1 MLNLPLP
8 SPLRKGK
15 TLLSLLSKGLK
26 VDSADL
32 YRRLLRYVLPY
43 WRIFLFSIISLVLLG
58 ATEPI
63 LPALMKPLLD
73 GSFIEQDPT
82 ARLLIPALIIGVFL
96 WRGIAGFA
104 GEMALNWVAHKVVMD
119 LRNEMF
125 QKLVM
130 LPASFYDNTKSGEL
144 ISKLTFDVAQVAQA
158 ATHTLTVLVKDS
170 LAATGLLLYMLYL
183 NWKLWLIAVLAAP
196 VVGLVVT
203 VVSRRLRRLNR
214 KLQQSMGAMTEVIQE
229 TIDCQKVVKVFGGQN
244 YEGARFRQVSNQLRQ
259 YTMKIV
265 TTSQANSPIIQV
277 TMAMALATMV
287 YIAASEA
294 RAGTLTAG
302 DFIAFFT
309 AMVLL
314 LSPVKRL
321 TDINNPLQRGL
332 AAAESI
338 FALIDEPQEPDEGKI
353 SMGRAAGEIRFC
365 ELGFCYPHHR
375 STPVLSDV
383 SVTIAAGETVALV
396 GASGS
401 GKTSLVNLIPRFYH
415 PTSGRIALD
424 GIDIRA
430 ITLQSL
436 RRNIALVT
444 QEVVLFNDTVRNNID
459 YGAMRELSDGEVLRA
474 AQAAHVTEF
483 VRTLPEGL
491 ETLIGEHGVRLSGGQ
506 RQRLAIAR
514 ALLKDA
520 PILILDEATS
530 ALDTASERHIQA
542 ALEALKRGRTCIVIA
557 HRLSTIEHA
566 DRIMVLKHGRI
577 VELGTHAE
585 LIRRQ
590 GVYAELHRL
599 QFTAETE
606 LI

>member
-1 MLNLPLP
+1 M
-8 SPLRKGK
+8 SGASAK
-15 TLLSLLSKGLK
+15 TLISLLKRLK
-26 VDSADL
+26 VNSADL

-130 LPASFYDNTKSGEL
+130 LPASFHDNTKSAEL

-158 ATHTLTVLVKDS
+158 ATQTLTVLVKDS

-203 VVSRRLRRLNR
+203 VVSRRLRSLNR
-214 KLQQSMGAMTEVIQE
+214 KLQQSMGAMTEAIQE

-244 YEGARFRQVSNQLRQ
+244 YESARFRQVSNQSRQ
-259 YTMKIV
+259 YAMKIV

-338 FALIDEPQEPDEGKI
+338 FALIDEPQEPDEGKM

-365 ELGFCYPHHR
+365 ELSFCYPHQP
-375 STPVLSDV
+375 TPVLSDV

-444 QEVVLFNDTVRNNID
+444 QEVVLFNDTVRNNIA

-530 ALDTASERHIQA
+530 ALDTASEQYIQA

-577 VELGTHAE
+577 VEIGTHAE

>member
-1 MLNLPLP
+1 MNGA
-8 SPLRKGK
+8 SAK
-15 TLLSLLSKGLK
+15 TLISLLKRLK
-26 VDSADL
+26 VNSADL

-130 LPASFYDNTKSGEL
+130 LPASFHDNTKSGEL

-158 ATHTLTVLVKDS
+158 ATQTLTVLVRDS

-183 NWKLWLIAVLAAP
+183 NWRLWLIAVLAAP
-196 VVGLVVT
+196 VVGLIVT
-203 VVSRRLRRLNR
+203 VVSRRLRSLNR

-229 TIDCQKVVKVFGGQN
+229 TIDCQKVVKVFGGQS

-277 TMAMALATMV
+277 TMAMALATMI

-309 AMVLL
+309 AMILL

-338 FALIDEPQEPDEGKI
+338 FALLDEPQEPDEGKM

-365 ELGFCYPHHR
+365 ELGFCYPHQP
-375 STPVLSDV
+375 TPVLNDV

-444 QEVVLFNDTVRNNID
+444 QEVVLFNDTVRNNIA

-474 AQAAHVTEF
+474 AQAAHVMEF

-530 ALDTASERHIQA
+530 ALDTASERYIQA
-542 ALEALKRGRTCIVIA
+542 ALEALKQGRTCIIIA
-557 HRLSTIEHA
+557 HRLSTVEHA

-577 VELGTHAE
+577 VEIGTHAE

-606 LI
+606 TLFSSDGS

>member
-1 MLNLPLP
+1 L
-8 SPLRKGK
+8 SGASAI
-15 TLLSLLSKGLK
+15 TLISLLKRLK
-26 VDSADL
+26 VNSADL

-130 LPASFYDNTKSGEL
+130 LPASFHDNTKSAEL

-158 ATHTLTVLVKDS
+158 ATQTLTVLVRDS

-196 VVGLVVT
+196 VVGLIVT
-203 VVSRRLRRLNR
+203 VVSRRLRSLNR

-338 FALIDEPQEPDEGKI
+338 FALIDEPQEPDEGKM

-365 ELGFCYPHHR
+365 ELSFCYPHQP
-375 STPVLSDV
+375 TPVLSDV

-444 QEVVLFNDTVRNNID
+444 QEVVLFNDTVRNNIA

-474 AQAAHVTEF
+474 AQAAHVMEF

-530 ALDTASERHIQA
+530 ALDTASERYIQA
-542 ALEALKRGRTCIVIA
+542 ALEALKQGRTCIVIA
-557 HRLSTIEHA
+557 HRLSTVEHA
-566 DRIMVLKHGRI
+566 DRIIVLKHGRI
-577 VELGTHAE
+577 AEIGTHAE

>member
-1 MLNLPLP
+1 LNGA
-8 SPLRKGK
+8 SAK
-15 TLLSLLSKGLK
+15 TLISLLKRLK
-26 VDSADL
+26 VNSADL

-130 LPASFYDNTKSGEL
+130 LPASFHDNTKSGEL

-158 ATHTLTVLVKDS
+158 TTQTLTVLVRDS

-183 NWKLWLIAVLAAP
+183 NWRLWLIAVLAAP
-196 VVGLVVT
+196 VVGLIVT

-229 TIDCQKVVKVFGGQN
+229 TIDCQQVVKVFGGQS
-244 YEGARFRQVSNQLRQ
+244 YEGARFRQASNQLRQ

-265 TTSQANSPIIQV
+265 TTSQANTSIIQV
-277 TMAMALATMV
+277 TMAMALATLI

-294 RAGTLTAG
+294 RAGTLTVG

-309 AMVLL
+309 AMILL
-314 LSPVKRL
+314 LPPVKRL
-321 TDINNPLQRGL
+321 TDINSSLQRGL

-338 FALIDEPQEPDEGKI
+338 FALLDEPQEPDEGKM

-365 ELGFCYPHHR
+365 ELGFCYPHR
-375 STPVLSDV
+375 PSPVLSDV

-401 GKTSLVNLIPRFYH
+401 GKTSLVSLIPRFYH

-444 QEVVLFNDTVRNNID
+444 QEVVLFNDTVRNNIA

-474 AQAAHVTEF
+474 AQAAHVMEF

-530 ALDTASERHIQA
+530 ALDTASERYIQA

-557 HRLSTIEHA
+557 HRLSTVEHA

-577 VELGTHAE
+577 VEIGTHAE

-606 LI
+606 TLFSSDGS

>member
-1 MLNLPLP
+1 LNGA
-8 SPLRKGK
+8 SAR
-15 TLLSLLSKGLK
+15 TLISLLKRLK
-26 VDSADL
+26 VNSADL

-130 LPASFYDNTKSGEL
+130 LPASFHDNTKSGEL

-158 ATHTLTVLVKDS
+158 TTQTLTVLVRDS

-183 NWKLWLIAVLAAP
+183 NWRLWLIAVLAAP
-196 VVGLVVT
+196 VVGLIVT
-203 VVSRRLRRLNR
+203 VVSRRLRSLNR

-229 TIDCQKVVKVFGGQN
+229 TIDCQQVVKVFGGQS
-244 YEGARFRQVSNQLRQ
+244 YEGARFRQASNQLRQ

-265 TTSQANSPIIQV
+265 TTSQANTSIIQV
-277 TMAMALATMV
+277 TMAMALATLI

-294 RAGTLTAG
+294 RTGTLTVG

-309 AMVLL
+309 AMILL
-314 LSPVKRL
+314 LPPVKRL
-321 TDINNPLQRGL
+321 TDINSPLQRGL

-338 FALIDEPQEPDEGKI
+338 FALIGEPQEPDEGKM

-365 ELGFCYPHHR
+365 ELGFCYPHR
-375 STPVLSDV
+375 PSPVLSDV

-401 GKTSLVNLIPRFYH
+401 GKTSLVSLIPRFYH

-444 QEVVLFNDTVRNNID
+444 QEVVLFNDTVRNNIA

-474 AQAAHVTEF
+474 AQAAHVMEF

-530 ALDTASERHIQA
+530 ALDTASERYIQA

-557 HRLSTIEHA
+557 HRLSTVEHA

-577 VELGTHAE
+577 VEIGTHAE

-590 GVYAELHRL
+590 GIYAELHRL

-606 LI
+606 TLFSSDGS

>member
-1 MLNLPLP
+1 L
-8 SPLRKGK
+8 SGASAK
-15 TLLSLLSKGLK
+15 TLISLLKRLK
-26 VDSADL
+26 VNSADL

-130 LPASFYDNTKSGEL
+130 LPASFHDNTKSGEL

-158 ATHTLTVLVKDS
+158 TTQTLTVLVRDS

-183 NWKLWLIAVLAAP
+183 NWRLWLIAVLAAP
-196 VVGLVVT
+196 VVGLIVT
-203 VVSRRLRRLNR
+203 IVSRRLRSLNR

-229 TIDCQKVVKVFGGQN
+229 TIDCQQVVKVFGGQS
-244 YEGARFRQVSNQLRQ
+244 YEGARFRQASNQLRQ

-265 TTSQANSPIIQV
+265 TTSQANTSIIQV
-277 TMAMALATMV
+277 TMAMALATLI

-294 RAGTLTAG
+294 RAGTLTVG

-309 AMVLL
+309 AMILL
-314 LSPVKRL
+314 LPPVKRL
-321 TDINNPLQRGL
+321 TDINSSLQRGL

-338 FALIDEPQEPDEGKI
+338 FALLDEPQEPDEGKM

-365 ELGFCYPHHR
+365 ELGFCYPHR
-375 STPVLSDV
+375 PSPVLSDV

-401 GKTSLVNLIPRFYH
+401 GKTSLVSLIPRFYH

-430 ITLQSL
+430 ITLRSL

-444 QEVVLFNDTVRNNID
+444 QEVVLFNDTVRNNIA

-474 AQAAHVTEF
+474 AQAAHVMEF

-530 ALDTASERHIQA
+530 ALDTASERYIQA

-557 HRLSTIEHA
+557 HRLSTVEHA

-577 VELGTHAE
+577 VEIGTHAE

-590 GVYAELHRL
+590 GIYAELHRL

>member
-1 MLNLPLP
+1 MNGA
-8 SPLRKGK
+8 SAR
-15 TLLSLLSKGLK
+15 TLISLLRRLK
-26 VDSADL
+26 VNSADL
-32 YRRLLRYVLPY
+32 YRRLLRYGLPY
-43 WRIFLFSIISLVLLG
+43 WRIFLFSITSLVLLG

-130 LPASFYDNTKSGEL
+130 LPASFHDNTRSGEL

-158 ATHTLTVLVKDS
+158 TTQTLTVLVRDS

-196 VVGLVVT
+196 VVSLIVT
-203 VVSRRLRRLNR
+203 IVSRRLRSLNR

-229 TIDCQKVVKVFGGQN
+229 TIDCQQVVKVFGGQG
-244 YEGARFRQVSNQLRQ
+244 YEGARFRQASNQSRQ

-265 TTSQANSPIIQV
+265 TTSQANTSIIQV
-277 TMAMALATMV
+277 TMAMALATLI

-294 RAGTLTAG
+294 RAGTLTVG

-309 AMVLL
+309 AMILL
-314 LSPVKRL
+314 LPPVKRL
-321 TDINNPLQRGL
+321 TDINSPLQRGL

-338 FALIDEPQEPDEGKI
+338 FALIDEPQEPDEGKMSI
-353 SMGRAAGEIRFC
+353 GRAAGEIRFC
-365 ELGFCYPHHR
+365 ELGFCYPHR
-375 STPVLSDV
+375 PSPVLSDV

-401 GKTSLVNLIPRFYH
+401 GKTSLVSLIPRFYH

-424 GIDIRA
+424 GVDIRA

-444 QEVVLFNDTVRNNID
+444 QEVVLFNDTVRNNIA

-474 AQAAHVTEF
+474 AHAAHVMEF
-483 VRTLPEGL
+483 VRTLPQGL

-530 ALDTASERHIQA
+530 ALDTASERYIQA

-557 HRLSTIEHA
+557 HRLSTVEHA

-577 VELGTHAE
+577 VEIGTHAE

>member
-1 MLNLPLP
+1 L
-8 SPLRKGK
+8 SGASAK
-15 TLLSLLSKGLK
+15 TLISLLKRLK
-26 VDSADL
+26 VNSADL

-130 LPASFYDNTKSGEL
+130 LPASFHDNTKSGEL

-158 ATHTLTVLVKDS
+158 TTQTLTVLVRDS

-183 NWKLWLIAVLAAP
+183 NWRLWLIAVLAAP
-196 VVGLVVT
+196 VVGLIVT

-229 TIDCQKVVKVFGGQN
+229 TIDCQQVVKVFGGQS
-244 YEGARFRQVSNQLRQ
+244 YEGARFRQASNQLRQ

-265 TTSQANSPIIQV
+265 TTSQANTSIIQV
-277 TMAMALATMV
+277 TMAMALATLI

-294 RAGTLTAG
+294 RAGTLTVG

-309 AMVLL
+309 AMILL
-314 LSPVKRL
+314 LPPVKRL
-321 TDINNPLQRGL
+321 TDINSSLQRGL

-338 FALIDEPQEPDEGKI
+338 FALLDEPQEPDEGKM

-365 ELGFCYPHHR
+365 ELGFCYPHR
-375 STPVLSDV
+375 PSPVLSDV

-401 GKTSLVNLIPRFYH
+401 GKTSLVSLIPRFYH

-444 QEVVLFNDTVRNNID
+444 QEVVLFNDTVRNNIA
-459 YGAMRELSDGEVLRA
+459 YGAMRELGDGEVLRA
-474 AQAAHVTEF
+474 AQAAYVMEF

-530 ALDTASERHIQA
+530 ALDTASERYIQA

-557 HRLSTIEHA
+557 HRLSTVEHA

-577 VELGTHAE
+577 AEIGTHAE

-590 GVYAELHRL
+590 GLYAELHRL

>member
-1 MLNLPLP
+1 VLNLHLP

-130 LPASFYDNTKSGEL
+130 LPASFHDNTKSGEL

-158 ATHTLTVLVKDS
+158 TTQTLTVLVRDS

-183 NWKLWLIAVLAAP
+183 NWKLWLIAMLAAP
-196 VVGLVVT
+196 VVGLIVT
-203 VVSRRLRRLNR
+203 VVSRRLRSLNR

-229 TIDCQKVVKVFGGQN
+229 TIDCQKVVKVFGGQS
-244 YEGARFRQVSNQLRQ
+244 YEGARFRQASNQSRQ

-277 TMAMALATMV
+277 TMAMALATMI

-294 RAGTLTAG
+294 RAGTLTVG

-309 AMVLL
+309 AMILL
-314 LSPVKRL
+314 LPPVKRL

-338 FALIDEPQEPDEGKI
+338 FALIDEPQEPDEGKM

-365 ELGFCYPHHR
+365 ALDFYYLHQP
-375 STPVLSDV
+375 TPVLSDV

-401 GKTSLVNLIPRFYH
+401 GKTSLVSLIPRFYH

-444 QEVVLFNDTVRNNID
+444 QEVVLFNDTVRNNIA

-474 AQAAHVTEF
+474 AQAAHVMEF

-530 ALDTASERHIQA
+530 ALDTASERYIQA

-577 VELGTHAE
+577 VEIGTHAE

>member
-1 MLNLPLP
+1 L
-8 SPLRKGK
+8 SGASAI
-15 TLLSLLSKGLK
+15 TLISLLKRLK
-26 VDSADL
+26 VNSADL

-130 LPASFYDNTKSGEL
+130 LPASFHDNTKSAEL

-158 ATHTLTVLVKDS
+158 ATQTLTVLVRDS

-196 VVGLVVT
+196 VVGLIVT
-203 VVSRRLRRLNR
+203 VVSRRLRSLNR

-338 FALIDEPQEPDEGKI
+338 FALIDEPQEPDEGKM

-365 ELGFCYPHHR
+365 ELSFCYPHQP
-375 STPVLSDV
+375 TPVLSDV

-444 QEVVLFNDTVRNNID
+444 QEVVLFNDTVRNNIA

-474 AQAAHVTEF
+474 AQAAHVMEF

-491 ETLIGEHGVRLSGGQ
+491 ETLIGEHGMRLSGGQ

-530 ALDTASERHIQA
+530 ALDTASERYIQA
-542 ALEALKRGRTCIVIA
+542 ALEALKQGRTCIVIA
-557 HRLSTIEHA
+557 HRLSTVEHA

-577 VELGTHAE
+577 VEIGTHAE

>member
-1 MLNLPLP
+1 M
-8 SPLRKGK
+8 SGASAK
-15 TLLSLLSKGLK
+15 TLISLLKRLK
-26 VDSADL
+26 VNSADL

-130 LPASFYDNTKSGEL
+130 LPASFHDNTKSAEL
-144 ISKLTFDVAQVAQA
+144 ISKLTFDVAQVTQA
-158 ATHTLTVLVKDS
+158 ATQTLTVLVRDS

-203 VVSRRLRRLNR
+203 VVSRRLRSLNR

-244 YEGARFRQVSNQLRQ
+244 YEGARFRQVSNQSRQ
-259 YTMKIV
+259 YAMKIV

-309 AMVLL
+309 AMILL

-338 FALIDEPQEPDEGKI
+338 FALIDEPQELDEGKI

-365 ELGFCYPHHR
+365 ELGFCYPHQP
-375 STPVLSDV
+375 TPVLSDV

-444 QEVVLFNDTVRNNID
+444 QEVVLFNDTVRNNIA

-530 ALDTASERHIQA
+530 ALDTASEQYIQA

-557 HRLSTIEHA
+557 HRLSTVEHA

-577 VELGTHAE
+577 AEIGTHAE

>member
-1 MLNLPLP
+1 L
-8 SPLRKGK
+8 SGASAK
-15 TLLSLLSKGLK
+15 TLISLLKRLK
-26 VDSADL
+26 VNSADL

-130 LPASFYDNTKSGEL
+130 LPASFHDNTKSAEL

-158 ATHTLTVLVKDS
+158 ATQTLTVLVKDS

-203 VVSRRLRRLNR
+203 VVSRRLRSLNR

-244 YEGARFRQVSNQLRQ
+244 YEGARFRQVSNQSRQ
-259 YTMKIV
+259 YAMKIV

-309 AMVLL
+309 AMILL

-332 AAAESI
+332 AGAESI
-338 FALIDEPQEPDEGKI
+338 FALIDEPQELDEGKI

-365 ELGFCYPHHR
+365 ELGFCYPHQP
-375 STPVLSDV
+375 TPVLSDV

-444 QEVVLFNDTVRNNID
+444 QEVVLFNDTVRNNIA
-459 YGAMRELSDGEVLRA
+459 YGVMRELSDGEVLRA

-530 ALDTASERHIQA
+530 ALDTASEQYIQA

-577 VELGTHAE
+577 VEIGTHAE